1 MALPDMGGT
10 IRDLE
15 IVDHDHDG
23 DLDLLVVGD
32 FGARLLMNAGAGAIV
47 DASGELLPRG
57 TWEDVTETA
66 TLPGGARPGAWPR
79 TSTGTRTWTCSWE
92 APPASTSWTP
102 SGEDSSSTAARS
114 SSRRWASRVSPR
126 WPTST
131 GTRGRISSWR
141 RRRPR
146 WSSIRCRAPTP
157 VALTHTL
164 ASGAVP
170 TLTDLDLDG
179 AVDVVWSGADGAGQ
193 AVYGLA
199 LDTAVAAPLPVI
211 EGARGPL
218 MVAEVDA
225 PDPYASPVLDVV
237 TMRGADLVAIS
248 PEGDLGSSIYL
259 KFIGKKDNRQGV
271 GAIVEV
277 RAGKV
282 YRRIFLRGG
291 AEVVGIGNQDYAD
304 VVRITWPNG
313 VVSQETDVEKG
324 AQFMLD
330 NDTFAEQQEGLIG
343 SCPFLYTW
351 NGETFEFIS
360 DVIGITPLGL
370 PMAPGMLVPPDHD
383 EYVLVRGDQLVPDE
397 NGELVIQFTEELRE
411 VTYLDR
417 VRLDVVDHPASADVY
432 LNERF
437 TFPPF
442 PEPHTHT
449 VSSIAAVKKAT
460 GSDGKDWTEELQE
473 QDFRHPAPFARLGGQ
488 YLGLAEPH
496 FLELEFDP
504 ADLEGAKQLRLVAT
518 GWFFWSDAS
527 VNVASAATLGVGFVP
542 PMIQIPGPDG
552 TWVPAGPPIGFPA
565 GKTKTMVVD
574 VTDIVPR
581 EDPRIRLGS
590 TLELYWDMI
599 HLATC
604 DDDADLVTHPLE
616 PTAAKP
622 VVTGLLEA
630 DRPRARGPAPVLRL
644 GPGRAAPAL
653 EPAPRPLHPLR
664 RREAAPG

>member
-1 MALPDMGGT
+1 M
-10 IRDLE
+10 
-15 IVDHDHDG
+15 
-23 DLDLLVVGD
+23 
-32 FGARLLMNAGAGAIV
+32 
-47 DASGELLPRG
+47 
-57 TWEDVTETA
+57 
-66 TLPGGARPGAWPR
+66 
-79 TSTGTRTWTCSWE
+79 
-92 APPASTSWTP
+92 
-102 SGEDSSSTAARS
+102 
-114 SSRRWASRVSPR
+114 
-126 WPTST
+126 
-131 GTRGRISSWR
+131 
-141 RRRPR
+141 
-146 WSSIRCRAPTP
+146 
-157 VALTHTL
+157 
-164 ASGAVP
+164 
-170 TLTDLDLDG
+170 
-179 AVDVVWSGADGAGQ
+179 
-193 AVYGLA
+193 
-199 LDTAVAAPLPVI
+199 
-211 EGARGPL
+211 
-218 MVAEVDA
+218 
-225 PDPYASPVLDVV
+225 LDVV
-237 TMRGADLVAIS
+237 TLRGADLVAIS

-277 RAGKV
+277 RAGKA

-291 AEVVGIGNQDYAD
+291 AEVVGIGEQDYAD

-397 NGELVIQFTEELRE
+397 NGELVLQFTEELRE

-432 LNERF
+432 PNERF

-449 VSSIAAVKKAT
+449 VSSIAPVKKAT

-527 VNVASAATLGVGFVP
+527 VNVASATTPGVGFVP
-542 PMIQIPGPDG
+542 PMIQVPGPDG

-616 PTAAKP
+616 PTAAKLWSRGFSKP
-622 VVTGLLEA
+622 IVPERQDLPLFFDWDQVEQ
-630 DRPRARGPAPVLRL
+630 RPRWNQH
-644 GPGRAAPAL
+644 PGRYTRFGDVKPLLGEIDDRFVIMGSGDAL
-653 EPAPRPLHPLR
+653 ELRFDASQLPPYRRATSATTSCSSTAGPRTGTPTPTR
-664 RREAAPG
+664 PSRSSPSPSTA

>member
-1 MALPDMGGT
+1 MAD
-10 IRDLE
+10 I
-15 IVDHDHDG
+15 DG
-23 DLDLLVVGD
+23 DARPDLFV
-32 FGARLLMNAGAGAIV
+32 ATPE
-47 DASGELLPRG
+47 ASMVLHQ
-57 TWEDVTETA
+57 T
-66 TLPGGARPGAWPR
+66 PGGAF
-79 TSTGTRTWTCSWE
+79 
-92 APPASTSWTP
+92 
-102 SGEDSSSTAARS
+102 
-114 SSRRWASRVSPR
+114 
-126 WPTST
+126 
-131 GTRGRISSWR
+131 
-141 RRRPR
+141 
-146 WSSIRCRAPTP
+146 TP
-157 VALTHTL
+157 VALTQD
-164 ASGAVP
+164 AGRRRGP
-170 TLTDLDLDG
+170 DPDDLDLDG

-199 LDTAVAAPLPVI
+199 LDTAVAAPLPQI

-248 PEGDLGSSIYL
+248 PEGDLDSSIYL

-291 AEVVGIGNQDYAD
+291 AEVVGIGDQDYAD

-397 NGELVIQFTEELRE
+397 NGELVMQFTEELRE

-432 LNERF
+432 PNERF

-449 VSSIAAVKKAT
+449 VVHRRRQEGHRERREGLDRGASGAGLPPSGALRAPRRGSTSVSPSPTSSSSSST
-460 GSDGKDWTEELQE
+460 PPTS
-473 QDFRHPAPFARLGGQ
+473 RAR
-488 YLGLAEPH
+488 
-496 FLELEFDP
+496 
-504 ADLEGAKQLRLVAT
+504 
-518 GWFFWSDAS
+518 SSSAS
-527 VNVASAATLGVGFVP
+527 SP
-542 PMIQIPGPDG
+542 
-552 TWVPAGPPIGFPA
+552 PAGSSGATRASTSPPP
-565 GKTKTMVVD
+565 
-574 VTDIVPR
+574 
-581 EDPRIRLGS
+581 
-590 TLELYWDMI
+590 
-599 HLATC
+599 
-604 DDDADLVTHPLE
+604 
-616 PTAAKP
+616 
-622 VVTGLLEA
+622 
-630 DRPRARGPAPVLRL
+630 RPRASASS
-644 GPGRAAPAL
+644 
-653 EPAPRPLHPLR
+653 R
-664 RREAAPG
+664 R